1 MTADDWKNVEEEL
14 NRYYAVKLSI
24 DNYDVTL
31 RIIPHGMRLDILVY
45 VNGCVEA
52 SDILND
58 TDIRR
63 RFYQM
68 HANSVLTAKDKKLMR
83 GISKAKQKEIEENSK
98 FYWYEPFW
106 QSFRS
111 LKLHLI
117 KNNTSIELVNS

>member
-1 MTADDWKNVEEEL
+1 MTANDWKNVEEKL
-14 NRYYAVKLSI
+14 NRYYSVQLSI

-45 VNGCVEA
+45 VNGCVDA

-83 GISKAKQKEIEENSK
+83 GYQRLSGKRLRKI
-98 FYWYEPFW
+98 
-106 QSFRS
+106 QSFIGMNRS
-111 LKLHLI
+111 GSLFAHLNGI
-117 KNNTSIELVNS
+117 L